1 MTFNRYWLESLNNQ
15 KLFEVFHNRCIMLLT
30 RKGALDTASAPNYL
44 PVGRT
49 TLLT

>member
-1 MTFNRYWLESLNNQ
+1 VTPNRYRLKSFNNQ
-15 KLFEVFHNRCIMLLT
+15 KLFEALHNRCIMLLT
-30 RKGALDTASAPNYL
+30 RKGALDTASTPNYI